1 MTVGRKTGKILALV
15 ALSAT
20 IFLRNKT
27 GSFPFA
33 PIHCGAISTGKD
45 IIMSENEWITTLIA
59 YLFAEDIRRHPMPA
73 HRVTTLLQAVQE
85 ISPNIETR
93 EDSG

>member
-1 MTVGRKTGKILALV
+1 
-15 ALSAT
+15 
-20 IFLRNKT
+20 
-27 GSFPFA
+27 
-33 PIHCGAISTGKD
+33 
-45 IIMSENEWITTLIA
+45 MSENEWITTLIA